1 MSTPPAPAPASAAAD
16 GDEEAAGAATL
27 AALTEAEAATTAAET
42 KTLVPADA
50 EEEDIIQYHL
60 GKLRDQMTRRLKQK
74 YKDVFYDTLTLV
86 RSFDTPNDTDQRR
99 KNIKQDFGVR
109 LNQLPAN
116 YQQYIDERSQTN
128 HAYLDVIKPME
139 KTYKK
144 RVKDMEE
151 TEKKRYHND
160 LAELQKLG
168 RARGMEHSWYEKMKT
183 KLRRAFEKK
192 VNDNKRTLTDEHQ
205 QRKAELKATYEAK
218 LKALY
223 AKYPDHAL
231 IDKYHTQINSV
242 ICPWHNSYHCI
253 KTFDSNGE
261 HRAQCVHKKW
271 SYASTILVDEERMVD
286 AAKRDQRINAE
297 NHHMYQ
303 THKQNRVGKYDYPR
317 WKACL
322 PQVEWSNGK
331 SSDALV
337 CLERKFRTMA
347 NSCAGVSRE
356 ATNYAMYYVQRVL
369 YIRAVVL
376 LKGLGPQQKR
386 IKYKELMHEA
396 KAVARACVY
405 YTCEQLGIMGWGL
418 LGDTSIITKKSDDET
433 YYFVPPMWGL
443 LRLTY
448 SDGSSLPTSTNMKD
462 VLNRLLRPHLC
473 AIFTGWNRVQG
484 WHIRS
489 GEVPNS
495 FIDASWSNR
504 LKALYDT
511 YMGHGPLPSNL
522 SIYARYAN
530 ERIPVFAKLV
540 GCENASMQDILNRM
554 NQGHHEREHNRR
566 LARKAINERFIDS
579 TASTIQEYSSG
590 NSLVLERIQSAMD
603 AFEFTKPEQCQLAYF
618 WREYKT
624 DEQREEEIRLDA
636 QKKQAANE
644 WVAQQLA
651 GGADIYELKRKE
663 ETRVDTS
670 DHYKLDAINEYIDRD
685 RRQRLEQDRRQRR
698 RLDEDDTFYEDTG
711 LNRLINDHSERLR
724 TERQREAEEENN
736 NREMYGQVMQQ
747 WYPNGGDSGSNW

>member
-1 MSTPPAPAPASAAAD
+1 
-16 GDEEAAGAATL
+16 
-27 AALTEAEAATTAAET
+27 
-42 KTLVPADA
+42 
-50 EEEDIIQYHL
+50 
-60 GKLRDQMTRRLKQK
+60 
-74 YKDVFYDTLTLV
+74 
-86 RSFDTPNDTDQRR
+86 
-99 KNIKQDFGVR
+99 
-109 LNQLPAN
+109 
-116 YQQYIDERSQTN
+116 
-128 HAYLDVIKPME
+128 
-139 KTYKK
+139 
-144 RVKDMEE
+144 
-151 TEKKRYHND
+151 
-160 LAELQKLG
+160 
-168 RARGMEHSWYEKMKT
+168 
-183 KLRRAFEKK
+183 
-192 VNDNKRTLTDEHQ
+192 
-205 QRKAELKATYEAK
+205 
-218 LKALY
+218 
-223 AKYPDHAL
+223 
-231 IDKYHTQINSV
+231 
-242 ICPWHNSYHCI
+242 
-253 KTFDSNGE
+253 
-261 HRAQCVHKKW
+261 
-271 SYASTILVDEERMVD
+271 
-286 AAKRDQRINAE
+286 
-297 NHHMYQ
+297 
-303 THKQNRVGKYDYPR
+303 
-317 WKACL
+317 
-322 PQVEWSNGK
+322 
-331 SSDALV
+331 
-337 CLERKFRTMA
+337 
-347 NSCAGVSRE
+347 
-356 ATNYAMYYVQRVL
+356 
-369 YIRAVVL
+369 
-376 LKGLGPQQKR
+376 
-386 IKYKELMHEA
+386 
-396 KAVARACVY
+396 
-405 YTCEQLGIMGWGL
+405 
-418 LGDTSIITKKSDDET
+418 
-433 YYFVPPMWGL
+433 
-443 LRLTY
+443 
-448 SDGSSLPTSTNMKD
+448 MKD